1 MKSFLV
7 KVVCFVMLFS
17 FALSANSKE
26 LVREFKG
33 TGNKSTADFEVRAPW
48 IVDWRVMGDYPG
60 QMAVQ
65 VNLLSVPSEE
75 YLGKVALTKYVD
87 NGVRLFHES
96 GRYRFQVNSSLANW
110 TLRVEQLTRQE
121 AEQYTAKE
129 GLR

>member
-1 MKSFLV
+1 MKRFLFN
-7 KVVCFVMLFS
+7 VVCFVMLCF

-33 TGNKSTADFEVRAPW
+33 TGDKSTAEFEVRAPW
-48 IVDWRVMGDYPG
+48 IADWRVTGDYPG

-110 TLRVEQLTRQE
+110 TIRVEQLTRQE